1 MSITE
6 QDIMNDMMSQD
17 AFNNTN
23 MNTLPFDSFEYINRY
38 KVDLS
43 KKFEETSS
51 FLDVI
56 VNNNI
61 ASIATLENFTLV
73 IGKPKCGKT
82 FLVSLLA
89 ASFLK
94 QGLLMGTLKSEENND
109 KPKILI
115 FDTEQSEAKVQ
126 QVGNRICSLADVG
139 SDENLSIYFLRAL
152 SPKERL
158 LFIEN
163 VIYNNPNASLVI
175 IDGIRDLVSDI
186 NSQSE
191 ATEIASKLLK
201 WTAER
206 NIHLIT
212 VLHQNKAD
220 FNARGHL
227 GTELVNKAETV
238 MSITA
243 SSGDNTYSLVE
254 PVHCREKPF
263 TPFAFQI
270 DDNGMPFIMTDFI
283 PNQKG
288 NKKIKLEPQNYG
300 PEIHEAIVIQIF
312 AENKRLKYK
321 ETVNEIQ
328 NQYLIRGIQ
337 FGQNKA
343 KDFLIY
349 LTQTMN
355 FIGVSKEG
363 NSVYYYSKL
372 V

>member
-1 MSITE
+1 MSINE
-6 QDIMNDMMSQD
+6 QDVINDIMNPDTY
-17 AFNNTN
+17 NNPDKIAH
-23 MNTLPFDSFEYINRY
+23 PFDSFEYTNRY

-43 KKFEETSS
+43 KKYKETTS

-56 VNNNI
+56 VSDNI

-73 IGKPKCGKT
+73 TGKAKCGKT
-82 FLVSLLA
+82 FLLSLLA

-94 QGLLMGTLKSEENND
+94 QGLLMETLKCEENNGR
-109 KPKILI
+109 PKVLI

-126 QVGNRICSLADVG
+126 QVGNRIYNLADV
-139 SDENLSIYFLRAL
+139 DNNLSIYFLRAFT
-152 SPKERL
+152 PKERL
-158 LFIEN
+158 LFIET
-163 VIYNNPNASLVI
+163 VIYNNPDASLVI

-201 WTAER
+201 WTAEM

-243 SSGDNTYSLVE
+243 SSGDSNYSLVE

-288 NKKIKLEPQNYG
+288 SKKTKLEPQNYG
-300 PEIHEAIVIQIF
+300 PEIHKAIVIQIF
-312 AENKRLKYK
+312 VVNKRLKYK

-328 NQYLIRGIQ
+328 NQYQIRGIQ

-343 KDFLIY
+343 KDFLNY

-355 FIGVSKEG
+355 FIEMSKEG
-363 NSVYYYSKL
+363 NSVYYHSNL

>member
-1 MSITE
+1 MSINE
-6 QDIMNDMMSQD
+6 QDLINDIMNLDTY
-17 AFNNTN
+17 NNHEKVAH
-23 MNTLPFDSFEYINRY
+23 PFDSFEYINRY

-43 KKFEETSS
+43 KKFEETTS

-56 VNNNI
+56 VDDNI
-61 ASIATLENFTLV
+61 ASIATLDNFTLV
-73 IGKPKCGKT
+73 LGKPKCGKT
-82 FLVSLLA
+82 FLISLLA

-94 QGLLMGTLKSEENND
+94 QGLLMGTLKCVEDSQR
-109 KPKILI
+109 PQVLV

-126 QVGNRICSLADVG
+126 QVGNRICNLAGID
-139 SDENLSIYFLRAL
+139 DDQNLSIYFLRAF

-158 LFIEN
+158 LFIES

-175 IDGIRDLVSDI
+175 IDGIRDLVTDI

-201 WTAER
+201 WTADR
-206 NIHLIT
+206 NIHLVT

-243 SSGDNTYSLVE
+243 SSGDSNYSLVE
-254 PVHCREKPF
+254 PVFCREKPF

-270 DDNGMPFIMTDFI
+270 DGNGMPFILTDFI

-288 NKKIKLEPQNYG
+288 SKKTKLEPQNYG
-300 PEIHEAIVIQIF
+300 REIHEAIVIQIF
-312 AENKRLKYK
+312 TENKRLKYK
-321 ETVNEIQ
+321 EAVNEIQ
-328 NQYLIRGIQ
+328 NQYQIRGIQ

-343 KDFLIY
+343 KDFLNY
-349 LTQTMN
+349 LTETIN
-355 FIGVSKEG
+355 VIGMSKEG
-363 NSVYYYSKL
+363 SSVYYHSSL

>member
-1 MSITE
+1 MSINE
-6 QDIMNDMMSQD
+6 QDIINDIMNPDT
-17 AFNNTN
+17 FNKPE
-23 MNTLPFDSFEYINRY
+23 MIAQPFDSIEYNNKY

-43 KKFEETSS
+43 KEFEETAS

-56 VNNNI
+56 VNKNT

-73 IGKPKCGKT
+73 LGKPKCGKT

-94 QGLLMGTLKSEENND
+94 QGLLMETLKCEENFQR
-109 KPKILI
+109 PQVLI
-115 FDTEQSEAKVQ
+115 FDTEQSESKVQ
-126 QVGNRICSLADVG
+126 QVGKRICILADVNNV
-139 SDENLSIYFLRAL
+139 ENLSIYFLRAL
-152 SPKERL
+152 TPKDRL
-158 LFIEN
+158 IFIES

-186 NSQSE
+186 NCQSE
-191 ATEIASKLLK
+191 ATEIASRLLK

-243 SSGDNTYSLVE
+243 SSGDSNYSLVE
-254 PVHCREKPF
+254 PVFCREKPF

-288 NKKIKLEPQNYG
+288 NKKIKLEPHNYG
-300 PEIHEAIVIQIF
+300 AEIHKMIVVQIF
-312 AENKRLKYK
+312 AGNKRLKYK

-328 NQYLIRGIQ
+328 IHYQMKGIH

-343 KDFLIY
+343 KDFLNY
-349 LTQTMN
+349 LTQNMN
-355 FIGVSKEG
+355 LIGTSKEG
-363 NSVYYYSKL
+363 NSNYYYSIP

>member
-1 MSITE
+1 MSINE
-6 QDIMNDMMSQD
+6 QDILNDMMNPD
-17 AFNNTN
+17 
-23 MNTLPFDSFEYINRY
+23 TLISPDKKPSPFDSFEYINRY

-43 KKFEETSS
+43 KKYEETAS

-56 VNNNI
+56 VNDNI

-94 QGLLMGTLKSEENND
+94 QGLLMGTLKCEENND
-109 KPKILI
+109 KPKVLI

-126 QVGNRICSLADVG
+126 QVGNRICRLAELDNDGNV
-139 SDENLSIYFLRAL
+139 IMYFLRSL

-158 LFIEN
+158 LFIEK
-163 VIYNNPNASLVI
+163 VIYNTSNFSLVI

-206 NIHLIT
+206 NIHLLT

-243 SSGDNTYSLVE
+243 SSGDSNYSLVE

-270 DDNGMPFIMTDFI
+270 DDNGMPFIMKDFI

-288 NKKIKLEPQNYG
+288 NKKTKLEPQNYG
-300 PEIHEAIVIQIF
+300 REIHEAIDIQIF
-312 AENKRLKYK
+312 TENKRLKYR

-328 NQYLIRGIQ
+328 NQYQIRGIQ

-343 KDFLIY
+343 KDFLNY
-349 LTQTMN
+349 LTQTIN
-355 FIGVSKEG
+355 VIGVSKEG
-363 NSVYYYSKL
+363 NSVFYYSNL